1 MPETQAQAPKT
12 QAPKTHA
19 KGQYSPAADIQTAAG
34 PIVKTWSVPKDK
46 GFTVGGTA
54 RITLTNVTDT
64 PVVVR
69 IDRLQAELE
78 ARGMLTLNLDRNR
91 NQTVTLEAPDGGE
104 ALIVLAVLR
113 WMKHLVGGEAE
124 GFFVL
129 HDFDA
134 KWNVPSIGA
143 RADLSFQGPAT
154 FVLVSDPQS
163 TLVVEW
169 LADGGVRQR
178 VEPGFAESA
187 PFSREEAR
195 SMAVVGM
202 RNVLGQGSASGL
214 VCSLDAEAGEA
225 AQ

>member
-12 QAPKTHA
+12 QAQKTHA

-64 PVVVR
+64 PIVVR

-78 ARGMLTLNLDRNR
+78 ARGRLTLNLDRNR
-91 NQTVTLEAPDGGE
+91 NQTVTLEAPD
-104 ALIVLAVLR
+104 
-113 WMKHLVGGEAE
+113 GGEAE

-195 SMAVVGM
+195 SMAVVGI

-214 VCSLDAEAGEA
+214 VCSLDTEAGEA

>member
-104 ALIVLAVLR
+104 A
-113 WMKHLVGGEAE
+113 E

-163 TLVVEW
+163 ALVVEW

-195 SMAVVGM
+195 SMAVVGI

-214 VCSLDAEAGEA
+214 VCSLDTEAGEA